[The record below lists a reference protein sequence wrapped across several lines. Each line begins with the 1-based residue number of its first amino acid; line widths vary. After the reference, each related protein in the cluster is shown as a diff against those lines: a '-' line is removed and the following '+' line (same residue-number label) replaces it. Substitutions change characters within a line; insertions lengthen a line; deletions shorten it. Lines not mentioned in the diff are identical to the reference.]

1 MRPPLRLRELTA
13 DELAELHDEYRSTKE
28 ARIRTRVQIVL
39 LAAEQ
44 KLTAPAIAQIVRVN
58 DQTVRNWLR
67 RYESQGLAGLFDEP
81 RPGAPRKVTDAYEQ
95 RLLAV
100 VRQRPRALAQ
110 PFSMWT
116 IQRLVDFLGEES
128 GIHLS
133 KATVQRLLADN
144 EIVFSRPQHKISSP
158 DPEYEVKKRRLK
170 SNASS

>member
-1 MRPPLRLRELTA
+1 MRPPLRLKELSK
-13 DELAELHDEYRSTKE
+13 DELDELRQAYRETKE

-44 KLTAPAIAQIVRVN
+44 QLIAPAIAKIVRVN

-67 RYESQGLAGLFDEP
+67 RYENSGLTGLFDEP
-81 RPGAPRKVTDAYEQ
+81 RPGAPRKVTGDYEQ
-95 RLLAV
+95 RLLEV

-170 SNASS
+170 SNAST